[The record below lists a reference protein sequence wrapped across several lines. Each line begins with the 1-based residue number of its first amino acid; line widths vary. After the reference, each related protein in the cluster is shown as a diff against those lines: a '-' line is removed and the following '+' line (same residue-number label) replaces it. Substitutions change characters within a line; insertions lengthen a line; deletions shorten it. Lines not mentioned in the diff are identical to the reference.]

1 MDVSGF
7 WTGEYAYDSV
17 KGLKVEFKAGL
28 VQTGAILSGD
38 TTEENTFADQ
48 CGQILIAELF
58 GKVSAQNVSFT
69 KQYKNG
75 PPGQEKILYQ
85 GSISNDGSFITGTW
99 TIMSSWTGSFRM
111 TREIEQPPRKGIVTA
126 NDTIDA

>member
-69 KQYKNG
+69 KAYKNG

-85 GSISNDGSFITGTW
+85 GSISDDGSFITGTW
-99 TIMSSWTGSFRM
+99 TIMSRWTGSFRM
-111 TREIEQPPRKGIVTA
+111 TREIEQPPRKEIVTA

>member
-69 KQYKNG
+69 KAYKNG

-85 GSISNDGSFITGTW
+85 GSISDDGSFIMGTW

>member
-58 GKVSAQNVSFT
+58 GKVSGQNVSFT

-85 GSISNDGSFITGTW
+85 GSISDDGSFITGTW

-111 TREIEQPPRKGIVTA
+111 TREIEQPPRKEIVTA

>member
-28 VQTGAILSGD
+28 AQTGAILSGD

-69 KQYKNG
+69 KAYKNG
-75 PPGQEKILYQ
+75 PPGQEKICLLYTSPSPRDRQ
-85 GSISNDGSFITGTW
+85 KSR
-99 TIMSSWTGSFRM
+99 MPSS
-111 TREIEQPPRKGIVTA
+111 A
-126 NDTIDA
+126 

>member
-69 KQYKNG
+69 KAYKNG

-85 GSISNDGSFITGTW
+85 GSISDDGSLITGTW

-111 TREIEQPPRKGIVTA
+111 TREIEQPPRKEIVTA

>member
-28 VQTGAILSGD
+28 AQTGAILSGD

-58 GKVSAQNVSFT
+58 GKVSGQNVSFT
-69 KQYKNG
+69 KAYKNG

-85 GSISNDGSFITGTW
+85 GSISDDGSLITGTW

>member
-69 KQYKNG
+69 KAYKNG

-85 GSISNDGSFITGTW
+85 GSISDDGSFITGTW

>member
-17 KGLKVEFKAGL
+17 KGLKVEFKADL

-69 KQYKNG
+69 KAYKNG
-75 PPGQEKILYQ
+75 PTGQEKILYQ
-85 GSISNDGSFITGTW
+85 GSISDDGSLITGTW
-99 TIMSSWTGSFRM
+99 TIMSRWTGSFRM
-111 TREIEQPPRKGIVTA
+111 TREIEQPPRKEIVTA

>member
-7 WTGEYAYDSV
+7 WIGEYAYDSV

-85 GSISNDGSFITGTW
+85 GSISDDGSLITGTW
-99 TIMSSWTGSFRM
+99 TIMSRWTGSFRM

>member
-7 WTGEYAYDSV
+7 WTGDYAYDAV
-17 KGLKVEFKAGL
+17 KGLSVDFKADL
-28 VQTGAILSGD
+28 AQLGAILSGD

-48 CGQILIAELF
+48 CGQIMIAELF
-58 GKVSAQNVSFT
+58 GKVSGQNVSFT
-69 KQYKNG
+69 KAYKNG

-85 GSISNDGSFITGTW
+85 GSISDDGSLITGTW
-99 TIMSSWTGSFRM
+99 TMMSMWTGSFRM
-111 TREIEQPPRKGIVTA
+111 TREIEQPPRAKIVTA

>member
-85 GSISNDGSFITGTW
+85 GSISDDGSLITGTW

-111 TREIEQPPRKGIVTA
+111 TREIEQPPRKEIVTA

>member
-1 MDVSGF
+1 M
-7 WTGEYAYDSV
+7 

-58 GKVSAQNVSFT
+58 GKVSGQNVSFT
-69 KQYKNG
+69 KQYKSG

-85 GSISNDGSFITGTW
+85 GSISDDGSFITGTW

-111 TREIEQPPRKGIVTA
+111 TRLNSHREKGLLRL
-126 NDTIDA
+126 TIR

>member
-69 KQYKNG
+69 KAYKNG

-85 GSISNDGSFITGTW
+85 GSISDDGSLITGTW
-99 TIMSSWTGSFRM
+99 TIMSRWTGSFRM
-111 TREIEQPPRKGIVTA
+111 TREIEQPPRKEIVTA

>member
-58 GKVSAQNVSFT
+58 GKVSGQNVSFT
-69 KQYKNG
+69 KAYKNG

-85 GSISNDGSFITGTW
+85 GSISDDGSLITGTW

>member
-58 GKVSAQNVSFT
+58 GKVSGQNVSFT

-85 GSISNDGSFITGTW
+85 GSISDDGSLITGTW